1 MRNAIRFLLSGVLA
15 AVITMPLIGQQV
27 EISPDSLS
35 FGGRVVQTGET
46 VTGPV
51 VVAGGDLTVRGTING
66 TAVAIAGD
74 VHVLPGGRIT
84 GDAIAAFGSVLI
96 DEAGGAVVGGTARS
110 LTGTLGASMRS
121 LFSRSR
127 ESAPASSPLALAIGW
142 FGVVLLIGV
151 GVFLFA
157 RSYLDGVADVLG
169 QSFWRSFAIGVIG
182 ELGIFP
188 VIALTVVA
196 LVATVVGIL
205 LIPFAIVAGVLAA
218 AGLLALGFMA
228 VASLAGGGIGARS
241 GRSQTSGQGLR
252 SIMLGLT
259 LFMGL
264 WVVAALLH
272 NIPVVGVV
280 VELIAAATTYVA
292 TTAGFG
298 AALLSRAGTR
308 RDAAVPAAPPSTMAP
323 SWQTPTPITG
333 VTAARR
339 PSPTAQPR

>member
-1 MRNAIRFLLSGVLA
+1 MRTPIRLLLAGAVAVLFTA
-15 AVITMPLIGQQV
+15 PLVGQQV
-27 EISPDSLS
+27 AVSADSLS
-35 FGGRVVQTGET
+35 FGGRTIEAGTT
-46 VTGPV
+46 VEGPV
-51 VVAGGDLTVRGTING
+51 VVAGGDLTVAGTVNG
-66 TAVAIAGD
+66 TAVVIAGD

-84 GDAIAAFGSVLI
+84 GDAIAAFGSVLV
-96 DEAGGAVVGGTARS
+96 DEGFVGGTARS

-121 LFSRSR
+121 WFS
-127 ESAPASSPLALAIGW
+127 SAEPAASQTSPLALAIGW
-142 FGVVLLIGV
+142 FGVVLLVGI

-228 VASLAGGGIGARS
+228 VASLAGGGFGSRKSSQSS
-241 GRSQTSGQGLR
+241 GEGLR
-252 SIMLGLT
+252 SIVFGLT
-259 LFMGL
+259 FFMGL
-264 WVVAALLH
+264 WVIAALLH
-272 NIPVVGVV
+272 GVPVVGTV
-280 VELIAAATTYVA
+280 VELLAAATTYVA

-308 RDAAVPAAPPSTMAP
+308 RDAAVPAAPPSTTVP
-323 SWQTPTPITG
+323 SWQTPTPVAG
-333 VTAARR
+333 VIAPRR
-339 PSPTAQPR
+339 SSTRAQSR